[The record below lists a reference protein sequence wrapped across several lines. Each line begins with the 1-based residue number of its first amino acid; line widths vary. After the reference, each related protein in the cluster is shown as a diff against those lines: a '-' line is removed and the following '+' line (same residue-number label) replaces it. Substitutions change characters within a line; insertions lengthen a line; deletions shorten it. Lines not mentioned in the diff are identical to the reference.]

1 MKKKKPNERPIWKT
15 FQKFY
20 FTAPGLPFLC
30 SSLALS
36 LSLSAIPTPHIYL
49 NHESN
54 IQKKG
59 IELKRD
65 EEEPFYFFHSPT
77 DSLTERSAKV
87 GEEMLKFFI
96 NFCTSRSQ

>member
-1 MKKKKPNERPIWKT
+1 MKDPFGKHFKSFTLQLPV
-15 FQKFY
+15 FLFY
-20 FTAPGLPFLC
+20 VPLW
-30 SSLALS
+30 LS

-87 GEEMLKFFI
+87 GEEMMKFFI